1 MKGYKLVNLHEMIN
15 ELGEDR
21 VKSIL
26 FDFYCPLNLDLEKFL
41 RNGVAIEFAKQRIA
55 ATHLVFTSYK
65 NSPALIGYFTLS
77 SKVIVVKK
85 KSISKRLQKRIRK
98 FAQYDENLKQ
108 FILSAPLIAQL
119 GKNFNNNYNIL
130 ITGDELLSLACEK
143 VIKAQIELG
152 GKVVYLECE
161 DKHKLIDFYD
171 SNGFVIF
178 GKRKLDS
185 DEVKL
190 LEGDYLIQMLKYL

>member
-1 MKGYKLVNLHEMIN
+1 M
-15 ELGEDR
+15 DR
-21 VKSIL
+21 AKSIL
-26 FDFYCPLNLDLEKFL
+26 FDFYCPLNLGLEKFL

-108 FILSAPLIAQL
+108 FILLAPFIAQL
-119 GKNFNNNYNIL
+119 GKNFNNNIYNIL
-130 ITGDELLSLACEK
+130 
-143 VIKAQIELG
+143 
-152 GKVVYLECE
+152 
-161 DKHKLIDFYD
+161 KH
-171 SNGFVIF
+171 S
-178 GKRKLDS
+178 S
-185 DEVKL
+185 
-190 LEGDYLIQMLKYL
+190 